1 MRALCTVLAFRRPSV
16 AKLGHTSRDQ
26 ALDAAIAWVAIE
38 VRGARENTLT
48 VLRVAFGGGAL
59 RVARARQR
67 EWTGYRECSD
77 GCDHGRLL
85 RGRLLVALLRLLWL
99 LVALLRLLWLLV
111 ALLRLLLILCVRR
124 YGSRLFV
131 LLAGPGS
138 HHQARH
144 RHDPFRCVHSD
155 LQRCYARSLRN
166 VAPFVLIDRALCALV
181 VQLDRMHPRGSA
193 SPGRPGQ
200 HRTSAHAIEWQ
211 RSPGSRTKQNAH
223 FRRSHV

>member
-85 RGRLLVALLRLLWL
+85 RGRL